1 MGKGV
6 GCAVVLVGLAGLSLL
21 AYYLLSYAVAAA
33 VAEQLPAPVRQ
44 AAWDWIQGTPQAIGH
59 YYESDF
65 PPGYSGQVIES
76 GSYYWAPMF
85 YSGPESFV
93 CQLPVAR
100 GYLSAGGRYGAPR
113 SGGYN
118 HTGVDYGTYGEHV
131 DVFTPMGGIVAH
143 AGWSYWL
150 GWTVVVE
157 NNGNQVILGHM
168 CCGGPGTTGTP
179 TGESSLRVR
188 QGDVIQAGTV
198 VGQTGETGN
207 SEGIHLHF
215 EVRQCDTDGRCTIRD
230 PSSVFLSGQDSYCD
244 WEVLGEGGER

>member
-1 MGKGV
+1 
-6 GCAVVLVGLAGLSLL
+6 
-21 AYYLLSYAVAAA
+21 Y
-33 VAEQLPAPVRQ
+33 
-44 AAWDWIQGTPQAIGH
+44 
-59 YYESDF
+59 
-65 PPGYSGQVIES
+65 
-76 GSYYWAPMF
+76 

-157 NNGNQVILGHM
+157 NSGDQVILGHM
-168 CCGGPGTTGTP
+168 CCGGPGTTGAP

-207 SEGIHLHF
+207 SDGVHLHF
-215 EVRQCDTDGRCTIRD
+215 EVRQCDADGRCTIRD
-230 PSSVFLSGQDSYCD
+230 PSTVFLPGQDSYCD
-244 WEVLGEGGER
+244 WEALGESGPR